1 MLLSEL
7 KNKRVLILGFG
18 TEGKDTFLFL
28 RKKFPR
34 LSLGIAD
41 RKSKLQVPNRR
52 NTKLHL
58 GKNYLKAAGKYQVVI
73 KSPGIPTSSLKPF
86 LRTGQILT
94 SQAALFFANCPGTI
108 IGVTGTKGKSTT
120 SSLIYSVLKEGEKR
134 AFLVGNIETPSLS
147 LLQKAKKEDVFVYE
161 LSSFQLEDVKQSPH
175 IAVIL
180 NIFAEH
186 LDHHGTL
193 KEYLK
198 AKSNISRFQKKGDVV
213 VYDAQNKNA
222 AALARL
228 SQGRKIPFTKGKKT
242 GESRW
247 IAAAEPAI
255 IVGKLLGIPKAKI
268 AKAIRKFKPL
278 PHRLEPTGTFRG
290 IAFVNDSAS
299 TNPASAIAALQTL
312 GPRVHTL
319 IAGGLDRGLSYKE
332 LGHEIEKS
340 SVRLLILFPDTGK
353 KILRGIKKD
362 IPHYIVS
369 SMKEAVRLSY
379 THTPKGRICLLSP
392 ASASFNMFENFKDRG
407 DQFKRYVLSY
417 AKKHA

>member
-34 LSLGIAD
+34 ISLGIAD
-41 RKSKLQVPNRR
+41 QKSKLTIPNKR

-58 GKNYLKAAGKYQVVI
+58 GKDYLRAIKDYEVII

-86 LRTGQILT
+86 LKTGQDIT

-108 IGVTGTKGKSTT
+108 VGVTGTKGKSTT
-120 SSLIYSVLKEGEKR
+120 SSLIYSILKEGGKR

-147 LLQKAKKEDVFVYE
+147 LLGKAKKEDVFVYE

-180 NIFAEH
+180 NIFPEH

-228 SQGRKIPFTKGKKT
+228 SQGRKIPFTKKKMV

-247 IAAAEPAI
+247 IAAAEPAV
-255 IVGKLLGIPKAKI
+255 IVSNLLHIPKAKI
-268 AKAIRKFKPL
+268 AAAIRKFKPL
-278 PHRLEPTGTFRG
+278 AHRLEPAGTFQG
-290 IAFVNDSAS
+290 ITFVNDSA
-299 TNPASAIAALQTL
+299 
-312 GPRVHTL
+312 
-319 IAGGLDRGLSYKE
+319 
-332 LGHEIEKS
+332 
-340 SVRLLILFPDTGK
+340 
-353 KILRGIKKD
+353 
-362 IPHYIVS
+362 
-369 SMKEAVRLSY
+369 
-379 THTPKGRICLLSP
+379 
-392 ASASFNMFENFKDRG
+392 
-407 DQFKRYVLSY
+407 
-417 AKKHA
+417 